1 MIIPA
6 GNCIYL
12 ASRSARRRDLLK
24 QIGIRHNIL
33 LMREALSRPADVDE
47 TPLPEE
53 SPADYVYRITHT
65 KSEAGWLRLKQRG
78 LPLLPVLAA
87 DTTVVL
93 DGRILGKPQD
103 IGHAEEMLHAL
114 SGQEHQ
120 VYTAVG
126 LTFQGQTRLRLST
139 TTVRFRDISP
149 REIQA
154 YIASGEPHD
163 KAGAYAIQGKA
174 AAFIINIDGSY
185 SGVVGLP
192 LFETS
197 QLLEETGISVF

>member
-12 ASRSARRRDLLK
+12 ASRSTRRRDLLK
-24 QIGIRHNIL
+24 QIGIRHSIL

-65 KSEAGWLRLKQRG
+65 KAEAGWLRLQQRS

-87 DTTVVL
+87 DTIVVL

-139 TTVRFRDISP
+139 TTVRFRDISQ

-154 YIASGEPHD
+154 YITSGEPHD

>member
-1 MIIPA
+1 MITPA

-93 DGRILGKPQD
+93 DGRILGKPQN

>member
-1 MIIPA
+1 MITPA

-185 SGVVGLP
+185 SGIVGLP

>member
-1 MIIPA
+1 
-6 GNCIYL
+6 
-12 ASRSARRRDLLK
+12 
-24 QIGIRHNIL
+24 
-33 LMREALSRPADVDE
+33 
-47 TPLPEE
+47 
-53 SPADYVYRITHT
+53 
-65 KSEAGWLRLKQRG
+65 
-78 LPLLPVLAA
+78 
-87 DTTVVL
+87 
-93 DGRILGKPQD
+93 
-103 IGHAEEMLHAL
+103 MLHAL

-197 QLLEETGISVF
+197 QLLEETGISVFEQT

>member
-1 MIIPA
+1 MITTA
-6 GNCIYL
+6 GSCIYL

-24 QIGIRHNIL
+24 QIGIRHTLL
-33 LMREALSRPADVDE
+33 LMRETLSRPADVDE
-47 TPLPEE
+47 TLIPGEL
-53 SPADYVYRITHT
+53 PADYVYRITHT
-65 KSEAGWLRLKQRG
+65 KAETGWLRLKQRN

-93 DGRILGKPQD
+93 DGRILGKPENA
-103 IGHAEEMLHAL
+103 GHAAEILRAL

-120 VYTAVG
+120 VYTAAG
-126 LTFQGQTRLRLST
+126 LAFQEQTRLRLSI
-139 TTVRFRDISP
+139 TTVRFRDIGQ

-154 YIASGEPHD
+154 YIASGEPHG

-174 AAFIINIDGSY
+174 AAFVISISGSY
-185 SGVVGLP
+185 SGVAGLP
-192 LFETS
+192 LFETC

>member
-1 MIIPA
+1 MITPA

-33 LMREALSRPADVDE
+33 LMREALSRPADMDE